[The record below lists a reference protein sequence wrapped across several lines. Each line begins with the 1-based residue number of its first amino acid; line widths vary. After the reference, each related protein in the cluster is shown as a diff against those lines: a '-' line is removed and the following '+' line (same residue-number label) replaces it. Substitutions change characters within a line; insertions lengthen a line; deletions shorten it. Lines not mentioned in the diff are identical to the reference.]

1 MPIAFK
7 SVKIKS
13 AIIYFLNLQCMAEVK
28 NSLKITGM
36 TCGHCK
42 KAVENILIQE
52 KGVLQAEVI
61 LENAEATITFDD
73 AQTSLEALKKA
84 INDSGIYKAS

>member
-1 MPIAFK
+1 
-7 SVKIKS
+7 
-13 AIIYFLNLQCMAEVK
+13 MAEVK
-28 NSLKITGM
+28 SSLKVTGM

-42 KAVENILIQE
+42 KAVENILSE
-52 KGVLQAEVI
+52 ENGVVQAEVV
-61 LENAEATITFDD
+61 LENAEATVTFDD